1 VIRTLPLVCSRCGQK
16 FTPKDIIYYKDDFT
30 AKEIKDVKFV
40 CQDCIQKWLDKW
52 QIEDA
57 QFQEKDYILTVSLKL
72 KDGTTF
78 EHLDCTP
85 LDGTVVTGEDM
96 PEAAQKKLFTFYEAW
111 DLQRKAHTLKDC
123 FFTDSF
129 MKTTVTCT
137 TYGGEEYKEMAFRF
151 NMKGELETEKPVPDY
166 IAKQIEEAYKL
177 YKHQQEELGQ

>member
-1 VIRTLPLVCSRCGQK
+1 MIRTLPLVCSQCGQK
-16 FTPKDIIYYKDDFT
+16 FTPQNIIYYKDDFT
-30 AKEIKDVKFV
+30 AREIKDVKFV

-52 QIEDA
+52 QIVDA
-57 QFQEKDYILTVSLKL
+57 KFQEKDYILTVSLQL

-129 MKTTVTCT
+129 MRTSVTCS
-137 TYGGEEYKEMAFRF
+137 TYAGVEFKDLAFRF
-151 NMKGELETEKPVPDY
+151 NMKGELETEKPIPPY
-166 IAKQIEEAYKL
+166 IAKQMEEAYKL
-177 YKHQQEELGQ
+177 YKKQQGELGQ